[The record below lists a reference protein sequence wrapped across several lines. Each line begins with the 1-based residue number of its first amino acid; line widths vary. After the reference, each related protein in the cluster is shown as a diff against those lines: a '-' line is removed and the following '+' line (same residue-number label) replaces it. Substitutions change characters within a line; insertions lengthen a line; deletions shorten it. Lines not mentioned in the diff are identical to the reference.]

1 MKLNY
6 LQLWT
11 IVASIFLIFLASIFF
26 FLGDKINNLE
36 KMNFITDRIDSIFIN
51 TYNHPSSNPMAVQSF
66 QPVNNE
72 LISKDT
78 VVEKKVEEQ
87 NKPASIT
94 NLRAEKNKPPTQW
107 RLRNGDYPNI
117 TEDQEFDRQSN
128 YSLSNS
134 EIQAILAGNK
144 LEEKPEKAIAAN
156 NLTQTSRPVAGTK
169 AFNDYIQKNRRSLT
183 DEDCANRHGNVILVF
198 KVDNGGHPVDIAVFR
213 SLCQAAD
220 KEAVR
225 LLQNG
230 PNWTASGD
238 NFARCEVTF

>member
-1 MKLNY
+1 MRLNY

-11 IVASIFLIFLASIFF
+11 IVACVLLIILASVFF
-26 FLGDKINNLE
+26 FVSDKIGGLN
-36 KMNFITDRIDSIFIN
+36 KMNYITDRIDSIFVT
-51 TYNHPSSNPMAVQSF
+51 TYKPNSNLIAAQSF
-66 QPVNNE
+66 QPVNIE
-72 LISKDT
+72 PVSKDT
-78 VVEKKVEEQ
+78 VVKEKVEEQ
-87 NKPASIT
+87 KKPASVA
-94 NLRAEKNKPPTQW
+94 NLRTEKNKPPIQW
-107 RLRNGDYPNI
+107 RLRNEDYPNI
-117 TEDQEFDRQSN
+117 TEDQEFDRQRD

-144 LEEKPEKAIAAN
+144 LEEKPEKSTVAN
-156 NLTQTSRPVAGTK
+156 NLTQTSRPIAGAK
-169 AFNDYIQKNRRSLT
+169 AFNDYVQKNRRSLM
-183 DEDCANRHGNVILVF
+183 DEDCANQHGKVILVF

-238 NFARCEVTF
+238 NLARCEVTF